1 MYPANSDLRE
11 GCIPKTSL
19 KCISLIIDNYTI
31 TIFSNGIKVKK
42 QNKTNFASGRLT
54 FSFYS
59 LNLKNSSTARQKKEP
74 DDFTGFFYIYVFRTY
89 RLQESSHQTELNFC

>member
-31 TIFSNGIKVKK
+31 TIFSNGIKLKK

-59 LNLKNSSTARQKKEP
+59 LNLKNSSTARQKKG
-74 DDFTGFFYIYVFRTY
+74 T
-89 RLQESSHQTELNFC
+89 